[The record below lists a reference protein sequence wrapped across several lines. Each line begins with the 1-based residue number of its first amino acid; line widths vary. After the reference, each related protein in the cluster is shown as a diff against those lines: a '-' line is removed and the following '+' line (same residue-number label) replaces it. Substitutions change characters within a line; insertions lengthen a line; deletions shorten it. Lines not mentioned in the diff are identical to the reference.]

1 MASFFNQATLIYD
14 GSSTT
19 SNITEGQLLIG
30 ISGTKTAASADY
42 VKGDGITYVISV
54 INSGAIAESNI
65 TVTDDLGTFTPAAVT
80 NSVTPLEYIDGSVKL
95 YINGIQADAP
105 TVALGTGTVSFSG
118 IDLPAGANALL
129 IYEARVN
136 EYAPLSL
143 GSTITNTV
151 SITGGARVDTV
162 TDSATVPVREW
173 TSLTIAKAISPAVI
187 NDNGEITYTF
197 IIQNTGNAPAVAT
210 DNVIVTDTFN
220 PALGNLSVALD
231 GEELALGTGYTYDEA
246 TGAFATVGG
255 AIPVPAASFVTDSTT
270 GVVSVIPGVVVLT
283 VSGTV

>member
-14 GSSTT
+14 GATTT
-19 SNITEGQLLIG
+19 SNITEGQLLICVT
-30 ISGTKTAASADY
+30 GTKTAASADY
-42 VKGDGITYVISV
+42 AKGDGITYVVSV
-54 INSGAIAESNI
+54 TNSGAITENNI
-65 TVTDDLGTFTPAAVT
+65 TVTDDLGTFTPEFVT
-80 NSVTPLEYIDGSVKL
+80 NSVTPLEYIDGSAKL
-95 YINGIQADAP
+95 YINGVLSDAP
-105 TVALGTGTVSFSG
+105 TVAIGADSVSFSG

-136 EYAPLSL
+136 EYAPLSV

-173 TSLTIAKAISPAVI
+173 TSLTIAKAISPAMI

-210 DNVIVTDTFN
+210 DNVIVTDIFN

-231 GEELALGTGYTYDEA
+231 GEELELGTGYSYNEA

-255 AIPVPAASFVTDSTT
+255 AIPVPAATFTVNSNT

>member
-1 MASFFNQATLIYD
+1 MAAFYNQATLIYD

-30 ISGTKTAASADY
+30 VSGTKTAASTDY
-42 VKGDGITYVISV
+42 VKGDGITYVVSIT
-54 INSGAIAESNI
+54 NSGAIAESNI
-65 TVTDDLGTFTPAAVT
+65 TVSDNIGTYTPASVA

-95 YINGIQADAP
+95 YINGALSDAP
-105 TVALGTGTVSFSG
+105 TVTPGAGAVSFSG

-136 EYAPLSL
+136 EYAPLSA
-143 GSTITNTV
+143 GNAITNTV
-151 SITGGARVDTV
+151 SISGGARVDTV

-173 TSLTIAKAISPAVI
+173 TALTIAKAICPAVI

-255 AIPVPAASFVTDSTT
+255 AIPVPAATFSRNTDT
-270 GVVSVIPGVVVLT
+270 GIVSVIPGVTVLT
-283 VSGTV
+283 VSGTI

>member
-1 MASFFNQATLIYD
+1 MAAFFNQATLIYD

-19 SNITEGQLLIG
+19 SNITEGQLLVG
-30 ISGTKTAASADY
+30 INGTKTAASTDY
-42 VKGDGITYVISV
+42 VKGDGVTYVVSV
-54 INSGAIAESNI
+54 TNSGAIAESNI
-65 TVTDDLGTFTPAAVT
+65 TVTDDLGTFTPESAI

-118 IDLPAGANALL
+118 IDLPAGSNALL

-136 EYAPLSL
+136 EYAPLSV
-143 GSTITNTV
+143 GNRITNTV

-173 TSLTIAKAISPAVI
+173 TSLTIAKAISPTVV

-197 IIQNTGNAPAVAT
+197 IIQNTGNTPADAT

-220 PALGNLSVALD
+220 PALSNLSVKLD
-231 GEELALGTGYTYDEA
+231 GEDLALGTGYTYDEA

-255 AIPVPAASFVTDSTT
+255 AIPVPAASFMTDSTT